1 VDLLLSPSL
10 VFSFLLASL
19 YGAVF
24 HFIWG
29 RRWRDLAVYW
39 VVAVVGFGIG
49 QALFDFLEI
58 SIYMIGQV
66 KVVESTI
73 VSWVCLFVARWLN
86 V

>member
-1 VDLLLSPSL
+1 VDFLLSPSF

-29 RRWRDLAVYW
+29 KRWRDLVVYW
-39 VVAVVGFGIG
+39 IAALVGFAIG
-49 QALFDFLEI
+49 QIVFDLLGF
-58 SIYMIGQV
+58 SIYIIGEV
-66 KVVESTI
+66 RVVEST
-73 VSWVCLFVARWLN
+73 VVCWVCLFVARWLN

>member
-1 VDLLLSPSL
+1 LLSPSF

-29 RRWRDLAVYW
+29 KRWRDLVVYW
-39 VVAVVGFGIG
+39 IAALVGFAIG
-49 QALFDFLEI
+49 QIVFDLLGF
-58 SIYMIGQV
+58 SIYIIGEV
-66 KVVESTI
+66 RVVEST
-73 VSWVCLFVARWLN
+73 VVCWVCLFVARWLN

>member
-1 VDLLLSPSL
+1 LSPSL

-29 RRWRDLAVYW
+29 KRWRDLAVYW
-39 VVAVVGFGIG
+39 VVAVVGFAIG
-49 QALFDFLEI
+49 QALFDFLEV

-66 KVVESTI
+66 RVVGSTA
-73 VSWVCLFVARWLN
+73 VSWACLFVAKWLN

>member
-1 VDLLLSPSL
+1 MDFLLLPSV

-29 RRWRDLAVYW
+29 KRWRDLAVYW
-39 VVAVVGFGIG
+39 IAALAGFGIG
-49 QALFDFLEI
+49 QLVFDLLGL
-58 SIYMIGQV
+58 SVYMVGQV
-66 KVVESTI
+66 RVVESTI
-73 VSWVCLFVARWLN
+73 VCWVCLFVARWLN

>member
-1 VDLLLSPSL
+1 MDFLLSPSG

-29 RRWRDLAVYW
+29 KRWRDLAVYW
-39 VVAVVGFGIG
+39 IAAVLGFV
-49 QALFDFLEI
+49 
-58 SIYMIGQV
+58 IGQV
-66 KVVESTI
+66 VFDLLGFSVYMVGQVRVVEST
-73 VSWVCLFVARWLN
+73 VLSWVCLFVARRLN

>member
-1 VDLLLSPSL
+1 MLSPSF

-29 RRWRDLAVYW
+29 KRWRDLVVYW
-39 VVAVVGFGIG
+39 IAALVGFAIG
-49 QALFDFLEI
+49 QIVFDLLGF
-58 SIYMIGQV
+58 SIYIIGEV
-66 KVVESTI
+66 RVVEST
-73 VSWVCLFVARWLN
+73 VVCWVCLFVARWLN